1 MTADPGSA
9 SDTITSVAQTSARS
23 DQALRPGPR
32 WGIAAPVL
40 TVVSLIVISGLAVT
54 DTARVTS
61 QDALRSL
68 RFGRPFNWLIQDQT
82 SMDPPSYP
90 RDQPFGSPW
99 ENSVTITVLPLLM
112 NVALAMVL
120 LIGFWL
126 AIRGLASRR
135 QAQTEPPHA

>member
-1 MTADPGSA
+1 M
-9 SDTITSVAQTSARS
+9 
-23 DQALRPGPR
+23 ALSPAPR

-40 TVVSLIVISGLAVT
+40 TAVSLIVISALAVA

-61 QDALRSL
+61 QDALRSV

-90 RDQPFGSPW
+90 RDQPFVSPW
-99 ENSVTITVLPLLM
+99 EHSVTINVLPLLM
-112 NVALAMVL
+112 NIALTMVI

-126 AIRGLASRR
+126 AIRGMASRR
-135 QAQTEPPHA
+135 KAQTQLPHA